1 VIDRIIKLAMLPI
14 IVITV
19 LLDQSEIN
27 TYLPNCLIKYF
38 FNIECW
44 GCGMTRAILELS
56 KLNFQKAIA
65 LNPFSPLVVILICS
79 IFCNEV
85 FNKGNKNG

>member
-1 VIDRIIKLAMLPI
+1 
-14 IVITV
+14 
-19 LLDQSEIN
+19 
-27 TYLPNCLIKYF
+27 
-38 FNIECW
+38 
-44 GCGMTRAILELS
+44 MTRAILELS

-85 FNKGNKNG
+85 FNKGNKKWLNLQ